1 MSGYDHGRRRQGCR
15 SGTSVRRPC
24 RTTSGR
30 PSRRSGSARCS
41 GAWPTPAR
49 STSGAWPTPAS
60 TPRPGSPSTTWR
72 RCRSPPR
79 PTCGTTTRGA
89 CSPSR
94 VSRCSASTARR
105 GRAGGRPWW
114 PTPAA
119 TWPSGPRCAPAPS
132 AAPGTITHVGYGY
145 GLFTGGLG
153 MHQGAELMGCT
164 VIPASAG
171 QTQRQVTLI
180 RDLKPE
186 VLCCTPSYAARLGE
200 ALAEAGVAKDEIS
213 LRAGIFGAEPWS
225 EAMRAQIEAVLPLKA
240 LDIYGLS
247 EIIGPGVSC
256 ECVEAQAGVPQPHRD
271 EGVRCSLHVNEDHF
285 LVEVI
290 DPDTGAP
297 LPPRTRGEL
306 VFTTLTKEAM
316 PLLRYRT
323 GDIAALDRTPCV
335 CGRTLARMS
344 KVFGRV
350 DDMLVIR
357 GVNVYPSEVE
367 AVVVAARAV
376 APHYLLVVD
385 RTETM
390 PKLVVACELAADW
403 TVGAETEEGERER
416 VAAEVGAAL
425 LERLGLTT
433 EVRVLPGGTIPRV
446 ELGKAQ
452 RVVDRTREH
461 DPLRELSE

>member
-1 MSGYDHGRRRQGCR
+1 MPIWDQRAETMSDDERAALQTRRLGALLGRLADASPFYQRRLGDAGVDARAGVTLEDLPALPFTTKADLWATYPWGMLAIPREQVVRVHGS
-15 SGTSVRRPC
+15 SGT
-24 RTTSGR
+24 
-30 PSRRSGSARCS
+30 
-41 GAWPTPAR
+41 
-49 STSGAWPTPAS
+49 
-60 TPRPGSPSTTWR
+60 
-72 RCRSPPR
+72 
-79 PTCGTTTRGA
+79 
-89 CSPSR
+89 
-94 VSRCSASTARR
+94 
-105 GRAGGRPWW
+105 GGRPTLVAYSRGDLALW
-114 PTPAA
+114 AEV
-119 TWPSGPRCAPAPS
+119 CARALGC
-132 AAPGTITHVGYGY
+132 AGAGPGTITHVGYGY

-186 VLCCTPSYAARLGE
+186 ILCCTPSYATRLGE

-225 EAMRAQIEAVLPLKA
+225 EAMRAKIEAALPLKA

-256 ECVEAQAGVPQPHRD
+256 ECIEAQAG
-271 EGVRCSLHVNEDHF
+271 LHVNEDHF
-285 LVEVI
+285 LVEVV
-290 DPDTGAP
+290 DPNSGQPVPDGE
-297 LPPRTRGEL
+297 RGEL

-316 PLLRYRT
+316 PVVRYRT
-323 GDIAALDRTPCV
+323 GDIASLDRSACG

-344 KVFGRV
+344 KVTGRR

-367 AVVVAARAV
+367 AVLVAERAV

-390 PKLVVACELAADW
+390 PKLVVACELAAGW
-403 TVGAETEEGERER
+403 TICAETEEAERER
-416 VAAEVGAAL
+416 VAGEVAAAL

-433 EVRVLPGGTIPRV
+433 EVRVLPTGTIPRV

-452 RVVDRTREH
+452 RVVERTPQQ
-461 DPLRELSE
+461 DPLAGLG